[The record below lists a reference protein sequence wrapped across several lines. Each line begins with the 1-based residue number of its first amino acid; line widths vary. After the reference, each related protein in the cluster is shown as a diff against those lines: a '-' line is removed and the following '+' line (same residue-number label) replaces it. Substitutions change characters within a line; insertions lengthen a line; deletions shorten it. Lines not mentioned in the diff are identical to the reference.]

1 MKLFNF
7 LLIAAFSTL
16 VTFASAQNLAQ
27 VSFEKPVSSTD
38 ETKNSTAVTVAPS
51 FPGGH
56 NALYAFLAVTVDYPE
71 AARSLGLEGTVRV
84 QFRVKPDG
92 TFEKVRIIQSAG
104 KLLDKAVLDAVAK
117 MPRWMPAQL
126 QGAPVTHWIDF
137 PVTFKLD

>member
-1 MKLFNF
+1 MKPTIF

-16 VTFASAQNLAQ
+16 VTFASAQTLVQAN
-27 VSFEKPVSSTD
+27 FEKPALPAYNVENSPAVS
-38 ETKNSTAVTVAPS
+38 VTPS

-56 NALYAFLAVTVDYPE
+56 RALYAYLAVTVEYPE
-71 AARSLGLEGTVRV
+71 AARSLGVEGTVRV

-126 QGAPVTHWIDF
+126 QGETVAHWIDF